1 MSQVIVITPD
11 ELSALLDEKLKPLLK
26 QLAKGNQPEPVLSK
40 RVGINE
46 AAKIIGRSKA
56 TIYRLTSA
64 NEMPFEKHGSRLVF
78 DADQLKVWAS
88 ETARQ

>member
-1 MSQVIVITPD
+1 MSDVIVISR
-11 ELSALLDEKLKPLLK
+11 EALSQLLDEKLRPLLQ
-26 QLAKGNQPEPVLSK
+26 QLTKDQETPVISK
-40 RVGINE
+40 KVGINE

-64 NEMPFEKHGSRLVF
+64 NEIPFEKHGSRLVF

>member
-1 MSQVIVITPD
+1 MAAIE
-11 ELSALLDEKLKPLLK
+11 ELIKQTVREELRSFLHDLKKDLVRVY
-26 QLAKGNQPEPVLSK
+26 QPEPAISK
-40 RVGINE
+40 KVGINE

-78 DADQLKVWAS
+78 DADRLKVWAS